1 MVPVHWPPGRWGV
14 TGHEMRGN
22 AAPENPKIS
31 PSSFSFKCRPCA
43 LDDGMTPDRSWLDD
57 LQGVDA
63 LAILTDADLLS
74 HENGHSLF
82 YDGIEPLLDQCLLI
96 SADPLYLFQNLK
108 HVKPCSER
116 SN

>member
-1 MVPVHWPPGRWGV
+1 
-14 TGHEMRGN
+14 MRGMPLLN
-22 AAPENPKIS
+22 NQRILRHH
-31 PSSFSFKCRPCA
+31 FSFKYGPCA

-82 YDGIEPLLDQCLLI
+82 YDGIAPLLDQCLLI

-108 HVKPCSER
+108 HVKQCSQHPKLT
-116 SN
+116 